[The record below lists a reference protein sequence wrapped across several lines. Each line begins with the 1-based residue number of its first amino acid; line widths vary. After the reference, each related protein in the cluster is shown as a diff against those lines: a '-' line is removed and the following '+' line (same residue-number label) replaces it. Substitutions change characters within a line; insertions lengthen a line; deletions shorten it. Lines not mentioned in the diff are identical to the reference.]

1 MKKICTSFFAALS
14 IALILVVPA
23 FAENN
28 NMNSNDMNTN
38 NVNTN
43 SYNAKATGND
53 NNRTDWGWLGLLGL
67 AGLVGLK
74 RRDPERH

>member
-1 MKKICTSFFAALS
+1 MKKICTSFLATLS

-28 NMNSNDMNTN
+28 NMKSNDMNKN

-43 SYNAKATGND
+43 SYNANATND
-53 NNRTDWGWLGLLGL
+53 GNRTNWGWLGLLGL
-67 AGLVGLK
+67 AGLAGLK